1 MKKNKRINGDKQVA
15 YSSSPIVPRKG
26 VSPINGLTVTQ
37 FFEMI
42 FKSNEALPKSSKLT
56 DQRILAEWERLF
68 GGDWPKVPNKERRDF
83 LLMRLQKL
91 RYYRKQWN
99 KGLLYRGQVVRVVS
113 WRYNS
118 EGNRVDFSDG
128 VTPLTKERMT
138 EWVQYFKQKAGSQ
151 WRPYA

>member
-1 MKKNKRINGDKQVA
+1 MKKNKRIHDSNVVFPNGPVVA
-15 YSSSPIVPRKG
+15 RKG

-37 FFEMI
+37 FFETI
-42 FKSNEALPKSSKLT
+42 FKTNEALPKSSKMT
-56 DQRILAEWERLF
+56 DQKILVEWERLF
-68 GGDWPKVPNKERRDF
+68 GGDWPKTPNKERKEF

-99 KGLLYRGQVVRVVS
+99 KGLLYRHQVVRVVS

-128 VTPLTKERMT
+128 ITPITKERMA
-138 EWVQYFKQKAGSQ
+138 EWIQYFKQRAGSQ